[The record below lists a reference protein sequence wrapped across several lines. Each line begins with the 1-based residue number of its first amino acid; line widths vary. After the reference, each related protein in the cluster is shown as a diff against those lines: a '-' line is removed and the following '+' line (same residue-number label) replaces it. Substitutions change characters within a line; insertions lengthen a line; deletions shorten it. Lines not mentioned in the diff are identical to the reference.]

1 MRYEIKG
8 PDGSGI
14 IYIEDTKEYKII
26 VDAGDAIY
34 VFDTPE
40 NAKLSDLT
48 NFPGFSQDI
57 KITEKEARDDME
69 SQGILVKTNNEEFL
83 SGFYKNDRY
92 VHVSKKRVPSET
104 SNVRGSNNCLISVFD
119 DRIEGRIII
128 STSIDNLVKGSAGQA
143 IQNMNIMFGLDEGE
157 GLATFGLYP

>member
-40 NAKLSDLT
+40 SAKLSDLT

-69 SQGILVKTNNEEFL
+69 SQGILVKTNNQEFL
-83 SGFYKNDRY
+83 SGFLERSVNFRRRKKEIYKKAKDNI
-92 VHVSKKRVPSET
+92 KK
-104 SNVRGSNNCLISVFD
+104 LFD
-119 DRIEGRIII
+119 YDNIKSIMQNITKHNEKIERINGIQL
-128 STSIDNLVKGSAGQA
+128 NLRPTDLNPEIYYK
-143 IQNMNIMFGLDEGE
+143 ITE
-157 GLATFGLYP
+157 LYEKN